1 MGDGAAIKQNRLTI
15 CLTWGFKHSNGKWD
29 FRKITF
35 RIFLIITILS
45 SVIAVAL
52 SLTLQNTGSDDD
64 DGSTP
69 ELLFSTETTTAITPF
84 SVQLNGII
92 GAQGRS
98 NIGFYFEFGSI
109 LDLTLSETD
118 NKLILDNLIKLV

>member
-1 MGDGAAIKQNRLTI
+1 
-15 CLTWGFKHSNGKWD
+15 
-29 FRKITF
+29 
-35 RIFLIITILS
+35 LS

-69 ELLFSTETTTAITPF
+69 ELLFSTETTTAPF
-84 SVQLNGII
+84 SAQLNGII

-98 NIGFYFEFGSI
+98 NIGYYFEFGSI
-109 LDLTLSETD
+109 MDLTLSETD